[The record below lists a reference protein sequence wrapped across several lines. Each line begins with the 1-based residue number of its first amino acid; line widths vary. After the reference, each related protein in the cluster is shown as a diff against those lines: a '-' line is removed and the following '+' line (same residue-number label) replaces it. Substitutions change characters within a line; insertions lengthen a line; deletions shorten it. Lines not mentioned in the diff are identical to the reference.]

1 MILAISSTAKVCLD
15 LNQKFSE
22 FLDCYKSGFYYYYS
36 LLSIFVSIIAII
48 IIIVLII
55 IIIIIIIRIIVIII
69 IIFIIITIFI
79 PDSIIFTACEDQRF
93 PVTYIKTKNRT
104 AVKRIQEDRK
114 QVLLSRLLL

>member
-1 MILAISSTAKVCLD
+1 MT
-15 LNQKFSE
+15 
-22 FLDCYKSGFYYYYS
+22 
-36 LLSIFVSIIAII
+36 II

-55 IIIIIIIRIIVIII
+55 IVIIMIIIIRIIVIII